1 MATVAD
7 ERFSRL
13 KVLLIDDM
21 ATMRT
26 TLRQQLQ
33 QIDVNTVDQASS
45 ANEALRFLKKGRYDL
60 ILCDY
65 YLGNNTDGQQ
75 FLELIKE
82 AGLLPPATIFFM
94 VTAESSYNFV
104 STAGECLPDDYLIKP
119 FTATNLRARLERLFD
134 RKGEMTA
141 VNARLAAR
149 DLPGVISECD
159 KLIEQRSKVSVDALR
174 AKGQALLDLGR
185 YDDAKRIYL
194 QVLEIRSGLPWAQLG
209 VARALKGVGNLSEAK
224 EHANLLI
231 AETPQFVAA
240 YDLLVSILEE
250 QGNDA
255 EALQTIKKSEE
266 VVPSVRRARMVGEA
280 CYRSGDLAAAES
292 AFSKVV
298 ERTKFSLTS
307 SDGDHSALAQVFV
320 DRNEPA
326 KALKV
331 LNDAKGAFANNRN
344 FEATA
349 AAIEVQA
356 HVRGGDTKAAEAA
369 LEKAREPAKHA
380 PSEKMSLAL
389 SKACFMTGHA
399 EEAEA
404 VLSQAVRADHEDK
417 RLLALARKVLV
428 DTGNES
434 LAAEIVDRQA
444 DAVMAMTKDAM
455 ALARKAQFAEAIA
468 LIEPALLL
476 TPNNTGVL
484 LAAAQVHL
492 LFLAQ
497 EGLNAE
503 YAARTREYLG
513 KLEQLAPGN
522 ERVAKM
528 QGFFRDTLAK
538 SRKA

>member
-185 YDDAKRIYL
+185 YDDAKRISCRYS
-194 QVLEIRSGLPWAQLG
+194 RSAPGCRG
-209 VARALKGVGNLSEAK
+209 RNSAL
-224 EHANLLI
+224 
-231 AETPQFVAA
+231 
-240 YDLLVSILEE
+240 
-250 QGNDA
+250 
-255 EALQTIKKSEE
+255 
-266 VVPSVRRARMVGEA
+266 RAR
-280 CYRSGDLAAAES
+280 
-292 AFSKVV
+292 
-298 ERTKFSLTS
+298 
-307 SDGDHSALAQVFV
+307 
-320 DRNEPA
+320 
-326 KALKV
+326 
-331 LNDAKGAFANNRN
+331 
-344 FEATA
+344 
-349 AAIEVQA
+349 
-356 HVRGGDTKAAEAA
+356 
-369 LEKAREPAKHA
+369 
-380 PSEKMSLAL
+380 
-389 SKACFMTGHA
+389 
-399 EEAEA
+399 
-404 VLSQAVRADHEDK
+404 
-417 RLLALARKVLV
+417 
-428 DTGNES
+428 
-434 LAAEIVDRQA
+434 
-444 DAVMAMTKDAM
+444 
-455 ALARKAQFAEAIA
+455 
-468 LIEPALLL
+468 
-476 TPNNTGVL
+476 
-484 LAAAQVHL
+484 
-492 LFLAQ
+492 
-497 EGLNAE
+497 
-503 YAARTREYLG
+503 
-513 KLEQLAPGN
+513 
-522 ERVAKM
+522 
-528 QGFFRDTLAK
+528 
-538 SRKA
+538 

>member
-1 MATVAD
+1 MATIAD

-45 ANEALRFLKKGRYDL
+45 ANEALRLLKKGRYDL

-82 AGLLPPATIFFM
+82 SGLLPASTIFFM

-104 STAGECLPDDYLIKP
+104 ATAGESLPDDYLIKP

-134 RKGEMTA
+134 RKSELAA

-149 DLPGVISECD
+149 DLAGVISECD
-159 KLIEQRSKVSVDALR
+159 KLIEQRSKVAVDALR

-185 YDDAKRIYL
+185 YDDAKRIYA
-194 QVLEIRSGLPWAQLG
+194 QVLQMRSALPWAQLG
-209 VARALKGVGNLSEAK
+209 VARALKGAGNLSEAK
-224 EHANLLI
+224 EQADLLI
-231 AETPQFVAA
+231 AENPQFVAA

-255 EALQTIKKSEE
+255 EALQAIKKSEE

-280 CYRSGDLAAAES
+280 CYRNGDLAAAES

-307 SDGDHSALAQVFV
+307 SDGDHCALAQVFV

-331 LNDAKGAFANNRN
+331 LNDAKKKKQI
-344 FEATA
+344 T
-349 AAIEVQA
+349 
-356 HVRGGDTKAAEAA
+356 
-369 LEKAREPAKHA
+369 
-380 PSEKMSLAL
+380 
-389 SKACFMTGHA
+389 
-399 EEAEA
+399 
-404 VLSQAVRADHEDK
+404 
-417 RLLALARKVLV
+417 
-428 DTGNES
+428 
-434 LAAEIVDRQA
+434 
-444 DAVMAMTKDAM
+444 
-455 ALARKAQFAEAIA
+455 
-468 LIEPALLL
+468 
-476 TPNNTGVL
+476 
-484 LAAAQVHL
+484 
-492 LFLAQ
+492 
-497 EGLNAE
+497 
-503 YAARTREYLG
+503 
-513 KLEQLAPGN
+513 
-522 ERVAKM
+522 
-528 QGFFRDTLAK
+528 
-538 SRKA
+538 